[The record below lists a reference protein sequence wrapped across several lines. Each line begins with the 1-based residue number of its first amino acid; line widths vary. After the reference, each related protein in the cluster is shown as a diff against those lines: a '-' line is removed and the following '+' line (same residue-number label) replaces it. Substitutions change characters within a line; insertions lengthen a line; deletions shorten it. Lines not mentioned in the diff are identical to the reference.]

1 MLNIRSFDQVD
12 RPKSPLAPPKVLRSV
27 DFWLRKCV
35 KSCALLLRR
44 RARAVSPSPSGA
56 SLHFFTH
63 KFTPLSMC
71 EIPQPGIQRSIEE
84 REELAVLS
92 LSLSLSISPSLS
104 LSLSLFIPPFFSLS
118 LSLSLSLDPRMME
131 EKFSCWESQSIHSL
145 SAKSDSLLSF
155 FLRSFQINSESRS
168 RTSTISLLNEFCIL
182 PSRVG

>member
-1 MLNIRSFDQVD
+1 M
-12 RPKSPLAPPKVLRSV
+12 
-27 DFWLRKCV
+27 

-92 LSLSLSISPSLS
+92 LSLSLSFSL
-104 LSLSLFIPPFFSLS
+104 PFSLS
-118 LSLSLSLDPRMME
+118 LSLSIYPSLFLSL
-131 EKFSCWESQSIHSL
+131 SL
-145 SAKSDSLLSF
+145 SLWT
-155 FLRSFQINSESRS
+155 RE
-168 RTSTISLLNEFCIL
+168 
-182 PSRVG
+182 